1 MSDLDSMGDLVAIA
15 EQFASIGRV
24 IEINPLGEGNINHT
38 FLVKL
43 ETAKSESKELSY
55 FVLQQINTQV
65 FAQPKLIMDNLQIFN
80 DHLQQKLA
88 RLNSDL
94 SSKFSPGF
102 NPNWQTP
109 QVLATKSQINY
120 YLDRNNN
127 FWRALSFVDNATSF
141 SKIQGMN
148 HAREIGLGL
157 GTFHSLISDLN
168 VDKLADTLPG
178 FHITPQYFEQY
189 QAIASQHSKPKTPEL
204 DYCQQFIEARIE
216 IIPVLENAKNQA
228 ILPLRAIH
236 GDPKINN
243 IMIDNHDHKAIAMV
257 DLDTIKPGL
266 IHYDLG
272 DCLRSGCNVL
282 GEETSNWQEVK
293 FDLQLAKEI
302 LQGYLQVAQ
311 NFLQTQELDYIYESI
326 RLITFELGLRFFSDY
341 LNNDIYFKSKYPQ
354 HNLQRAL
361 VQFQLTKSIESQA
374 GEIRHLIRDL
384 EKQFT

>member
-1 MSDLDSMGDLVAIA
+1 MNDLGFLGDFVAIA
-15 EQFASIGRV
+15 EQFASTGRV
-24 IEINPLGEGNINHT
+24 VEINPLGEGNINST

-43 ETAKSESKELSY
+43 ETTKPKSKELSY
-55 FVLQQINTQV
+55 FVLQQINTKV

-80 DHLQQKLA
+80 DHIQPKLA

-94 SSKFSPGF
+94 SSKFSPEF
-102 NPNWQTP
+102 NPNWQVP
-109 QVLATKSQINY
+109 QVLTTKNQSNY
-120 YLDRNNN
+120 YLDSNNN
-127 FWRALSFVDNATSF
+127 FWRALSFVDNASSF
-141 SKIQGMN
+141 NTIQGAN

-168 VDKLADTLPG
+168 VEQLADTLPG

-189 QAIASQHSKPKTPEL
+189 QAIESQHSRTQTEEIN
-204 DYCQQFIEARIE
+204 YCQQFIQARIG
-216 IIPVLENAKNQA
+216 IIPILENAKNQ
-228 ILPLRAIH
+228 
-236 GDPKINN
+236 
-243 IMIDNHDHKAIAMV
+243 MV

-293 FDLQLAKEI
+293 FDLQLAQEI
-302 LQGYLQVAQ
+302 LQGYLQIAQ
-311 NFLQTQELDYIYESI
+311 NFLQAQELDYIYESI

-341 LNNDIYFKSKYPQ
+341 LNNDIYFKSNYPQ

-361 VQFQLTKSIESQA
+361 VQFQLAKSIESQVD
-374 GEIRHLIRDL
+374 EIKNLISDL
-384 EKQFT
+384 GKQLA